1 MRFTKG
7 LRRRTVKGAVGKN
20 PVFLLKTGFLIGMMM
35 GNSALKIAATI
46 SLGIHLLFFGIVS
59 SLFHES
65 KILRKP
71 VHYVKVTLLPSM
83 AGEKTDTK
91 IIPPVPLRVRSQEGD
106 EPGLGYLGV
115 NPRAPLPSKSME
127 KDTFFEE
134 PKPISK
140 NKEEEKTLSDPIN
153 AGSAPGSGSDLGRDN
168 QNEGNMAS
176 SREFASMEGSFSVS
190 LPSLHSGESSGGA
203 VSFRSSGDGQGS
215 GTGSGGPGN
224 GSRGNGGSE
233 KGRGIFG
240 KIFYAYGG
248 GNGARPKY
256 AENPKPVYPQEA
268 KEKGHEGE
276 VILRVEVLSNG
287 RVGQIE
293 VKRSSGH
300 ESLDRSA
307 LATVK
312 QWRFIPA
319 KKSDIA
325 IPLWVNIPIKFQ
337 LQ

>member
-1 MRFTKG
+1 MR
-7 LRRRTVKGAVGKN
+7 
-20 PVFLLKTGFLIGMMM
+20 
-35 GNSALKIAATI
+35 NSALKIAATV
-46 SLGIHLLFFGIVS
+46 SLGMHLLFFGIVS
-59 SLFHES
+59 SLFQES
-65 KILRKP
+65 KILRKATP
-71 VHYVKVTLLPSM
+71 YVKVTLLPLVTQ
-83 AGEKTDTK
+83 EKTDTK
-91 IIPPVPLRVRSQEGD
+91 IIPPVPLRVQAQEGEESVFGHASLD
-106 EPGLGYLGV
+106 RET
-115 NPRAPLPSKSME
+115 LPPPKSLA
-127 KDTFFEE
+127 KNISLEE
-134 PKPISK
+134 PKPILK
-140 NKEEEKTLSDPIN
+140 NREEEKPSNDPTN
-153 AGSAPGSGSDLGRDN
+153 TQNAPGSGSDTNRSG
-168 QNEGNMAS
+168 QNDGNMAS
-176 SREFASMEGSFSVS
+176 SKEFASTGGSLSVS
-190 LPSLHSGESSGGA
+190 LPSLHPGESSGGA

-224 GSRGNGGSE
+224 GSPGNGGSG

-293 VKRSSGH
+293 VRRSSGY

-307 LATVK
+307 LTTVK
-312 QWRFIPA
+312 QWRFMPA
-319 KKSDIA
+319 KKGDIA

>member
-1 MRFTKG
+1 
-7 LRRRTVKGAVGKN
+7 VKGEVGKN
-20 PVFLLKTGFLIGMMM
+20 PVFLLKTGFFIGITM
-35 GNSALKIAATI
+35 GNSALKIAAAL
-46 SLGIHLLFFGIVS
+46 SLGVHILFFGIVS
-59 SLFHES
+59 SLFQES
-65 KILRKP
+65 KIFQKP
-71 VHYVKVTLLPSM
+71 EYYVKVTLLPLL
-83 AGEKTDTK
+83 AEEKTDTK

-115 NPRAPLPSKSME
+115 NPRAPLPPKSME
-127 KDTFFEE
+127 KDTSFEE

-140 NKEEEKTLSDPIN
+140 NKEEEKALSDPVN
-153 AGSAPGSGSDLGRDN
+153 AGNPPGAGSDPGRNN
-168 QNEGNMAS
+168 QNEGSMAS
-176 SREFASMEGSFSVS
+176 SREFASMEGSLSVS

-215 GTGSGGPGN
+215 GTGSGGLGN
-224 GSRGNGGSE
+224 GEPGNGGSG

-240 KIFYAYGG
+240 KIFYAHGG

-293 VKRSSGH
+293 VRRSSGY

-307 LATVK
+307 LTTVK
-312 QWRFIPA
+312 QWRFMPA
-319 KKSDIA
+319 KKGDIA

>member
-1 MRFTKG
+1 MT
-7 LRRRTVKGAVGKN
+7 
-20 PVFLLKTGFLIGMMM
+20 
-35 GNSALKIAATI
+35 GNSALKIAAAV

-59 SLFHES
+59 SLFEGS
-65 KILRKP
+65 KIVRNATP
-71 VHYVKVTLLPSM
+71 YVKVTLLPLVTQ
-83 AGEKTDTK
+83 EKPDAK
-91 IIPPVPLRVRSQEGD
+91 IIPPVPLRVQAQEGG
-106 EPGLGYLGV
+106 EPVSGHQGLD
-115 NPRAPLPSKSME
+115 RETLPPPKSLT
-127 KDTFFEE
+127 KNISFEE
-134 PKPISK
+134 PKPILK
-140 NKEEEKTLSDPIN
+140 NNEEEKALSDPVN
-153 AGSAPGSGSDLGRDN
+153 AANAPGSGSDKDRNN

-176 SREFASMEGSFSVS
+176 SKEFASMEGSLSVS

-224 GSRGNGGSE
+224 GSPGNGGSG

-256 AENPKPVYPQEA
+256 AENPKPTYPQEA

-293 VKRSSGH
+293 VRRSSGY

-307 LATVK
+307 LTTVK